1 MPSGKL
7 GHLAKAC
14 RNKSSG
20 KSNKGTESWRRETK
34 QPCKRDGKNSE
45 MKKEQPTHLVE
56 ETTKEEDVYAEAMY
70 HIRGGNRLNA
80 YEVSIE
86 LCNEPCKFEIDTG
99 ATRSIL
105 SEETYNKLRDKL
117 ELRSSKAVLSTYTGE
132 KISVSGEVMVP
143 VKYQDQQYCL
153 NIGHER
159 YINHLLLLLFAS
171 HCSKESRPQSTWE
184 GLASG
189 DQA

>member
-1 MPSGKL
+1 
-7 GHLAKAC
+7 
-14 RNKSSG
+14 
-20 KSNKGTESWRRETK
+20 
-34 QPCKRDGKNSE
+34 
-45 MKKEQPTHLVE
+45 
-56 ETTKEEDVYAEAMY
+56 MY

-105 SEETYNKLRDKL
+105 SEETYKLRDKL

-143 VKYQDQQYCL
+143 VKYQDQQYFLPAIVVKSPGPNLLGRDWLQVIKL
-153 NIGHER
+153 NWQTIYR
-159 YINHLLLLLFAS
+159 RF
-171 HCSKESRPQSTWE
+171 
-184 GLASG
+184 
-189 DQA
+189 